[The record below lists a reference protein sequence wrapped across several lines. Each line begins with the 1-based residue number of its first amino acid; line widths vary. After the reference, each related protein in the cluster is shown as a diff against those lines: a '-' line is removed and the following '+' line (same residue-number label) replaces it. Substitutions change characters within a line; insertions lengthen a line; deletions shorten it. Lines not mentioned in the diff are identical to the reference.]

1 MSHNPSP
8 RVIHGSP
15 DSRQGIYQFPNDL
28 LVICL
33 GTAAG
38 FRPTEFQ
45 NAEKQNH
52 IRLVRPTA
60 DSKQGNS
67 PVTPENDEVRDLH
80 ETTCCVVGAGPA
92 GAVLA
97 LLLARRGVDV
107 VLLEA
112 HRDFDREFRGD
123 TLHPAILEI
132 MDEIGLAERLHEL
145 PHVKVYGPVVPTARG
160 PIRPFDL
167 RRLKTKFPYIM
178 FMQQTIFLK
187 FLTEEASKHPSF
199 RLIMG
204 ASVQR
209 LVEEDGN
216 VRGVCYKSDNGWH
229 EIRAALTVGAD
240 GRFSRVRHLAGF
252 EPIATSATLE
262 LLQFRLPHLP
272 DEPDESK
279 LLHQNSDASSLG
291 VTAADFSSP
300 IFPLF
305 GPGRIVIVQNRSDHW
320 QIWQIFPAGEYKQ
333 LRDAGVESL
342 RRGIVELEPRFAK
355 HVEHLTDWQQV
366 NLLSVA
372 SSRCRQW
379 FRPGL
384 LLIGDAAHTMTPA
397 AGAGIKYAVEDAVVA
412 ANLLAAPLKANK
424 LEFRDLAQ
432 VQRQRQ
438 WPTWFIQALSAVAVK
453 QILRFVRSKA
463 PPRFPL
469 LARLL
474 MRTPLV
480 RLVAPQIVAFGLWRV
495 HVEFPNDSA
504 SDSGSK

>member
-1 MSHNPSP
+1 MA
-8 RVIHGSP
+8 V
-15 DSRQGIYQFPNDL
+15 
-28 LVICL
+28 
-33 GTAAG
+33 
-38 FRPTEFQ
+38 
-45 NAEKQNH
+45 
-52 IRLVRPTA
+52 
-60 DSKQGNS
+60 
-67 PVTPENDEVRDLH
+67 EVRDIH

-112 HRDFDREFRGD
+112 HQDFDREFRGD

-145 PHVKVYGPVVPTARG
+145 PHVKVYGPVIPTARG

-178 FMQQTIFLK
+178 FMHQPIFLK
-187 FLTEEASKHPSF
+187 FLTDEASKFPSF

-204 ASVQR
+204 ANVQQ
-209 LVEEDGN
+209 LVEEDGH
-216 VRGVCYKSDNGWH
+216 VRGVCYKFDDGWH
-229 EIRAALTVGAD
+229 EVRAALTIGAD

-252 EPIATSATLE
+252 EPIATSETLE

-279 LLHQNSDASSLG
+279 LLHQNSDAPSLG

-305 GPGRIVIVQNRSDHW
+305 GQGRIVIVQNRADHW

-379 FRPGL
+379 YKPGL

-412 ANLLAAPLKANK
+412 ANLLTEPLKANTLK
-424 LEFRDLAQ
+424 VRDLAQ
-432 VQRQRQ
+432 VQSQRE
-438 WPTWFIQALSAVAVK
+438 WPTRFIQALSAVVVK
-453 QILRFVRSKA
+453 QILRFVRSKG

-474 MRTPLV
+474 IRTPLV
-480 RLVAPQIVAFGLWRV
+480 RYVAPRILAFGLWRV
-495 HVEFPNDSA
+495 HVEPSEDPLKF
-504 SDSGSK
+504 GSSKG

>member
-1 MSHNPSP
+1 MKDQPAP
-8 RVIHGSP
+8 
-15 DSRQGIYQFPNDL
+15 QQQTAND
-28 LVICL
+28 
-33 GTAAG
+33 
-38 FRPTEFQ
+38 
-45 NAEKQNH
+45 
-52 IRLVRPTA
+52 
-60 DSKQGNS
+60 DM
-67 PVTPENDEVRDLH
+67 RDIH

-112 HRDFDREFRGD
+112 HTDFDREFRGD

-187 FLTEEASKHPSF
+187 FLTEEASKFPSF

-204 ASVQR
+204 ASVQK
-209 LVEEDGN
+209 LIEDNGI
-216 VRGVCYKSDNGWH
+216 VRGVSYKSDDGWH
-229 EIRAALTVGAD
+229 EVRAALTVGAD
-240 GRFSRVRHLAGF
+240 GRFSRLRHLAGI
-252 EPIATSATLE
+252 EPVQTSATLE

-279 LLHQNSDASSLG
+279 LSRQNADAPSLG

-300 IFPLF
+300 VFPLF
-305 GPGRIVIVQNRSDHW
+305 GQGRIVIVQNRSDHW
-320 QIWQIFPAGEYKQ
+320 QLWQIFPAGEYKQ

-342 RRGIVELEPRFAK
+342 RRSIVELEPRFAK

-372 SSRCRQW
+372 SSRCRRW
-379 FRPGL
+379 YKPGL

-412 ANLLAAPLKANK
+412 ANLLAEPLKAKK
-424 LEFRDLAQ
+424 LEVRDLAK
-432 VQRQRQ
+432 VQSQRE
-438 WPTWFIQALSAVAVK
+438 WPTRFIQAISAIAVK
-453 QILRFVRSKA
+453 QILRFVRSKG

-469 LARLL
+469 LVRLL
-474 MRTPLV
+474 IRTPLV
-480 RLVAPQIVAFGLWRV
+480 RWVAPRIVAFGLWRA
-495 HVEFPNDSA
+495 HVETPEDSLNA
-504 SDSGSK
+504 S

>member
-1 MSHNPSP
+1 MNK
-8 RVIHGSP
+8 
-15 DSRQGIYQFPNDL
+15 
-28 LVICL
+28 
-33 GTAAG
+33 A
-38 FRPTEFQ
+38 
-45 NAEKQNH
+45 
-52 IRLVRPTA
+52 
-60 DSKQGNS
+60 
-67 PVTPENDEVRDLH
+67 RDIQ
-80 ETTCCVVGAGPA
+80 ETTCCIVGAGPA
-92 GAVLA
+92 GVVLA
-97 LLLARRGVDV
+97 LLLARRLVNV

-112 HRDFDREFRGD
+112 HQDFDREFRGD

-132 MDEIGLAERLHEL
+132 MDEIGLADRLHEL
-145 PHVKVYGPVVPTARG
+145 PHVKVYGPVIPTTRG
-160 PIRPFDL
+160 PVRPFDL

-187 FLTEEASKHPSF
+187 FLTEEASKYPNF
-199 RLIMG
+199 RLVMG

-209 LVEEDGN
+209 LVEDNGN
-216 VRGVCYKSDNGWH
+216 VHGVCYKADDGWH

-240 GRFSRVRHLAGF
+240 GRFSRLRHLAGF

-272 DEPDESK
+272 DEPEEAK
-279 LLHQNSDASSLG
+279 LLQQNADAESLG
-291 VTAADFSSP
+291 VTAAHFSSP

-305 GPGRIVIVQNRSDHW
+305 GQGRIVIVQNRSDHW

-372 SSRCRQW
+372 SSRCRRW
-379 FRPGL
+379 YKPGL

-397 AGAGIKYAVEDAVVA
+397 AGAGIKYAIEDAVVA
-412 ANLLAAPLKANK
+412 ANILTEPLKAGK
-424 LEFRDLAQ
+424 RDVRDLAQ
-432 VQRQRQ
+432 VQRRRQ

-453 QILRFVRSKA
+453 QILRFVRSRGT
-463 PPRFPL
+463 PRFPL

-474 MRTPLV
+474 FRTPLV
-480 RLVAPQIVAFGLWRV
+480 RYVAPQIVAFGFWRV
-495 HVEFPNDSA
+495 HVDPPEDSA
-504 SDSGSK
+504 SGSGRK

>member
-1 MSHNPSP
+1 MM
-8 RVIHGSP
+8 
-15 DSRQGIYQFPNDL
+15 
-28 LVICL
+28 
-33 GTAAG
+33 
-38 FRPTEFQ
+38 
-45 NAEKQNH
+45 
-52 IRLVRPTA
+52 
-60 DSKQGNS
+60 
-67 PVTPENDEVRDLH
+67 PENDEVRDVH

-112 HRDFDREFRGD
+112 HQDFDREFRGD

-145 PHVKVYGPVVPTARG
+145 PHVKVYGPVIPTARG

-187 FLTEEASKHPSF
+187 FLTEEASKFPSF

-209 LVEEDGN
+209 LVEDDGN
-216 VRGVCYKSDNGWH
+216 VRGVCYKADDGWH

-240 GRFSRVRHLAGF
+240 GRFSRLRHLAGF
-252 EPIATSATLE
+252 EPIPTSATLE

-272 DEPDESK
+272 DEPEEAK
-279 LLHQNSDASSLG
+279 LLKQNADAPALG

-305 GPGRIVIVQNRSDHW
+305 GEGRIVIVQNRSDHW

-333 LRDAGVESL
+333 LRDAGVEAL

-355 HVEHLTDWQQV
+355 HVVYLTDWQQV

-372 SSRCRQW
+372 SSRCRRW
-379 FRPGL
+379 YKPGL

-412 ANLLAAPLKANK
+412 ANILAEPLKANK
-424 LEFRDLAQ
+424 LEVRDLAE

-453 QILRFVRSKA
+453 QILRFVRSKG
-463 PPRFPL
+463 PPRFPFLGWL
-469 LARLL
+469 LIH
-474 MRTPLV
+474 TPLV
-480 RLVAPQIVAFGLWRV
+480 RYVAPQIVAFGFWRV
-495 HVEFPNDSA
+495 HVEPSERPDQMSPIGSEQKVAETA
-504 SDSGSK
+504 SECEFKRE